1 MKYLEITS
9 NDFWKQVFYNSENIV
24 QPVKIEN
31 ESFQQEIAVQIMKAM
46 HVENCDTIFME
57 DELVIV
63 DIKKQNIKQVI
74 PQDKIKILEA
84 IEDISLAVEQI
95 DSFNKKN
102 QIANL
107 RKKFISND
115 KKTRV

>member
-1 MKYLEITS
+1 MIYLEINL
-9 NDFWKQVFYNSENIV
+9 NDFWKQVFCNSDNIL
-24 QPVKIEN
+24 QPVIIEN
-31 ESFQQEIAVQIMKAM
+31 ENFQQEIAVKITEAM

-63 DIKKQNIKQVI
+63 DIKKQNIKQVVQ
-74 PQDKIKILEA
+74 QDKMKILEN
-84 IEDISLAVEQI
+84 IEDISLALEKI
-95 DSFNKKN
+95 ESFNKKN

-107 RKKFISND
+107 RKKFASND